1 MPTHFDGQIDQVLAL
16 DTMIKLTRAT
26 DTFMAR
32 VARHNT
38 HPGLTVTQFAT
49 LEVLHHLGSLSQA
62 DICGKL
68 LKSGGNTTLVVDNL
82 EKQGLV
88 TRRRDDQDR
97 RVVFV
102 ELTAAGKALIES
114 IFPGHADAVTAEMGV
129 LSAEEQLLL
138 GQLCKKLGRGNGA
151 NDTPLFEEEYNFEI

>member
-1 MPTHFDGQIDQVLAL
+1 MPTHYSGQLEQVLAL

-32 VARHNT
+32 LARRNT
-38 HPGLTVTQFAT
+38 HPGLTLTQFAT
-49 LEVLHHLGSLSQA
+49 LEVLYHLGSLSQA

-88 TRRRDDQDR
+88 ARRRDDNDR

-102 ELTAAGKALIES
+102 ELTPEGRAMIES
-114 IFPGHADAVTAEMGV
+114 IFPGHAEAVAEEMSI
-129 LSAEEQLLL
+129 LTAEEQIQL
-138 GQLCKKLGRGNGA
+138 GQLCKKLGLGAGNE
-151 NDTPLFEEEYNFEI
+151 NPLAFEDEYSFQI

>member
-1 MPTHFDGQIDQVLAL
+1 MPTHFDGQVDQVLAL

-26 DTFMAR
+26 DSFMAR
-32 VARHNT
+32 IARHNT

-49 LEVLHHLGSLSQA
+49 LEVLHHLGTMSQA

-82 EKQGLV
+82 EKQGV
-88 TRRRDDQDR
+88 VARRRDDHDR

-102 ELTAAGKALIES
+102 ELTPEGRALIES
-114 IFPGHADAVTAEMGV
+114 IFPGHAAAVTAEMNV
-129 LSAEEQLLL
+129 LTPEEQLQL
-138 GQLCKKLGRGNGA
+138 GQLCKKLGRGHGNG
-151 NDTPLFEEEYNFEI
+151 DLPVFEDEYSFEI

>member
-1 MPTHFDGQIDQVLAL
+1 MPTHFNGQLDQVLAL

-32 VARHNT
+32 LARHNT

-49 LEVLHHLGSLSQA
+49 LEVLHHLGSMSQA

-88 TRRRDDQDR
+88 ERRRDEHDR
-97 RVVFV
+97 RVVVV
-102 ELTAAGKALIES
+102 ELTDAGRALIES
-114 IFPGHADAVTAEMGV
+114 VFPSHAAAVAEEMGV
-129 LSAEEQLLL
+129 LTAEEQIQL
-138 GQLCKKLGRGNGA
+138 GQLCKKLGLGTGSDNHLA
-151 NDTPLFEEEYNFEI
+151 FEDEYSFVI

>member
-1 MPTHFDGQIDQVLAL
+1 MPTHFSGQIDQVLAL

-26 DTFMAR
+26 DTFLAR
-32 VARHNT
+32 IARHNT

-49 LEVLHHLGSLSQA
+49 LEVLYHLGSMSQA

-88 TRRRDDQDR
+88 ERRRDEHDR

-102 ELTAAGKALIES
+102 ELTAEGLAMIES
-114 IFPGHADAVTAEMGV
+114 VFPGHAAAVTEEMSV
-129 LSAEEQLLL
+129 LTAEEQIQL
-138 GQLCKKLGRGNGA
+138 GQLCKKLGLGRGNE
-151 NDTPLFEEEYNFEI
+151 NPLAFEDEYSFQI

>member
-1 MPTHFDGQIDQVLAL
+1 MPTHFDGQLDQVLAL

-49 LEVLHHLGSLSQA
+49 LEVLHHLGPMSQA

-88 TRRRDDQDR
+88 VRCRDENDR
-97 RVVFV
+97 RVVVV
-102 ELTAAGKALIES
+102 ELTEAGRELIGS
-114 IFPGHADAVTAEMGV
+114 IFPAHAAAVAEEMSV
-129 LSAEEQLLL
+129 LTAEEQIQL
-138 GQLCKKLGRGNGA
+138 GQLCKKLGLGAGNNNELA
-151 NDTPLFEEEYNFEI
+151 FEDDYGYVI

>member
-1 MPTHFDGQIDQVLAL
+1 MPTHYSGQLDQVLAL

-32 VARHNT
+32 LARHNT

-49 LEVLHHLGSLSQA
+49 LEVLHHLGSMSQA

-88 TRRRDDQDR
+88 ERRRDEHDR
-97 RVVFV
+97 RVVVV
-102 ELTAAGKALIES
+102 ELTEAGQALIES
-114 IFPGHADAVTAEMGV
+114 IFPGHAAAVAEEMGV
-129 LSAEEQLLL
+129 LTAEEQIQL
-138 GQLCKKLGRGNGA
+138 GQLCKKLGLGA
-151 NDTPLFEEEYNFEI
+151 GDDNHLAFEDEYSFVI

>member
-1 MPTHFDGQIDQVLAL
+1 MPTHFSGQLDQVLAL

-32 VARHNT
+32 LARHNT

-49 LEVLHHLGSLSQA
+49 LEVLHHLGSMSQA

-88 TRRRDDQDR
+88 ERRRDEHDR
-97 RVVFV
+97 RVVVV
-102 ELTAAGKALIES
+102 ELTEAGRALIES
-114 IFPGHADAVTAEMGV
+114 IFPTHAAAVAEEMGV
-129 LSAEEQLLL
+129 LTAEEQIQL
-138 GQLCKKLGRGNGA
+138 GQLCKKLGLGTGNDHLLA
-151 NDTPLFEEEYNFEI
+151 FEDEYSFVI

>member
-26 DTFMAR
+26 DSFLAR
-32 VARHNT
+32 IARHNT

-49 LEVLHHLGSLSQA
+49 LEVLHHLGSMSQA

-88 TRRRDDQDR
+88 ARRRDENDR

-102 ELTAAGKALIES
+102 ELTPAGQALIES
-114 IFPGHADAVTAEMGV
+114 IFPGHAAAVADEMSV
-129 LSAEEQLLL
+129 LTPEEQIQL
-138 GQLCKKLGRGNGA
+138 GQLCKKLGRGRGNGEVL
-151 NDTPLFEEEYNFEI
+151 DFEDEYTFEI